1 MWPSLNLVIDR
12 CQAGKAMVNLS
23 SMRLKESQ
31 VKLLCQKLLSGL
43 RSKQLIALK
52 KSDPDVLNR
61 MQEIFIKELKLEDD
75 INLQAERILAENL
88 RKLGVKGDQIDREK
102 MFEMIK
108 KQLLKEKNVIV

>member
-1 MWPSLNLVIDR
+1 LQGGLVLVSLT
-12 CQAGKAMVNLS
+12 A
-23 SMRLKESQ
+23 MRLKESQ
-31 VKLLCQKLLSGL
+31 VKLLCQKLLGGL
-43 RSKQLIALK
+43 RAKQLVQLK
-52 KSDPDVLNR
+52 KTDPEVLNR
-61 MQEIFIKELKLEDD
+61 MQEIFIRELKVEDD